1 MENYEYSK
9 TFSPSAEEDIDRGST
24 EAKEILN
31 LIHAHERDLI
41 EHPKF
46 LIPFAPKIFE
56 ETVAKCELIVKEFSG
71 KIKAEV
77 NYSTY
82 EATIDLWCVYVDF
95 DRGEFMEILHDI
107 THKALSIRF
116 EPLTS
121 GDLHIRIYMPYF
133 ILARM
138 KNEEG

>member
-9 TFSPSAEEDIDRGST
+9 SFPFSAEEDIVHDPI
-24 EAKEILN
+24 EAEKILN
-31 LIHAHERDLI
+31 FIHDCERDLI

-46 LIPFAPKIFE
+46 LIPSAPEMFE

-71 KIKAEV
+71 KIKAEI

-107 THKALSIRF
+107 THIALSIRF
-116 EPLTS
+116 EPLIS
-121 GDLHIRIYMPYF
+121 GDLHIKIYMPYF
-133 ILARM
+133 ILARI

>member
-9 TFSPSAEEDIDRGST
+9 SFPLSAEEDITPDPI
-24 EAKEILN
+24 EDKEILN
-31 LIHAHERDLI
+31 FIHDRKRDLI

-46 LIPFAPKIFE
+46 LIPFAPKMFE

-71 KIKAEV
+71 KIKAEI

-82 EATIDLWCVYVDF
+82 EATIDLWCLYVDF
-95 DRGEFMEILHDI
+95 DRGEFMEILQDI
-107 THKALSIRF
+107 THIALSIRF

-138 KNEEG
+138 KSEEG